1 MDTPQM
7 SPKELRGKIKG
18 EKCFGRKKWRS
29 SPLCK
34 FGSATESIP
43 NLAISG
49 TPSPPLESWAGSQD
63 FSSVDF
69 GSVLPA
75 SWPAPTWPRRRS
87 RLSRGVWGLWLVHAV
102 VSVRWCICVCVCVC
116 VARGV
121 FRVAGRGWFWDV
133 LGLVP
138 KSLSQQEMFEPL
150 LWACFEPFYFWST
163 ALAWHSGVVA
173 KFE

>member
-87 RLSRGVWGLWLVHAV
+87 RLSRGVWGLWLLHAV
-102 VSVRWCICVCVCVC
+102 VLVSVRWCICVCGAWCVSGSWSW
-116 VARGV
+116 V
-121 FRVAGRGWFWDV
+121 V
-133 LGLVP
+133 LGW
-138 KSLSQQEMFEPL
+138 QEMFEPL

>member
-34 FGSATESIP
+34 FGSATESIS

-87 RLSRGVWGLWLVHAV
+87 RLSRGVWGLWLLHAV
-102 VSVRWCICVCVCVC
+102 VLVSVRWCVCVCVSVC
-116 VARGV
+116 VCGAWCVSGSWSWV
-121 FRVAGRGWFWDV
+121 V
-133 LGLVP
+133 LGW
-138 KSLSQQEMFEPL
+138 QEMFEPL
-150 LWACFEPFYFWST
+150 LWACFVPFYFWST
-163 ALAWHSGVVA
+163 ALARHSGVVD

>member
-102 VSVRWCICVCVCVC
+102 VSVRWCIYVCVCVC
-116 VARGV
+116 GAWCVSGSWSWV
-121 FRVAGRGWFWDV
+121 V
-133 LGLVP
+133 LGCAWTGSKKPQPAGNVWTVA
-138 KSLSQQEMFEPL
+138 LSM
-150 LWACFEPFYFWST
+150 LWAILLLEHCT
-163 ALAWHSGVVA
+163 GMA
-173 KFE
+173 